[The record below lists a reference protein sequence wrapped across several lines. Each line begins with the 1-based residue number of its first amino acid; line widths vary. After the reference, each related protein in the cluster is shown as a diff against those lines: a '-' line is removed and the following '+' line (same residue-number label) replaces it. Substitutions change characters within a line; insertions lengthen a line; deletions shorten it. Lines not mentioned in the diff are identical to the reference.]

1 MHGER
6 DERHNGSF
14 VAQVSRVWTRAQ
26 FHAEPNAERLHLEFM
41 WGKTLSGSFP
51 RRVSKDR
58 TSQNRSR
65 EVKRLAGLAFIAT
78 AAGAIACTQDTLSP
92 TANQRALTLASAY
105 STTPVGFSNL
115 SSTFASSEGPFQPE
129 FNDARGGGDHGFC
142 PPGAGPGFGL
152 GLMGGGLLGN
162 FLGDGIGRGFFHDD
176 TSCSFSS
183 NTGQVTCGPTTH
195 DGLTVTRVSKYTN
208 AAGAAQSAIDSLT
221 NTVNSAI
228 TVAGTVTHAFR
239 DTNRTSIDTSTSTVN
254 EKSNQTVTGLAAG
267 SPSRTV
273 NGTSAGSEST
283 TGKTSAGAF
292 TADRSAGDTVT
303 NVVIPAQSSTNP
315 HPYPT
320 AGTVVRS
327 MSATVTFAG
336 QTSAT
341 TKRREV
347 ITYDGSATAKVVI
360 TENGTTQNC
369 TLPLPHGHLT
379 CQ

>member
-1 MHGER
+1 
-6 DERHNGSF
+6 
-14 VAQVSRVWTRAQ
+14 
-26 FHAEPNAERLHLEFM
+26 
-41 WGKTLSGSFP
+41 
-51 RRVSKDR
+51 
-58 TSQNRSR
+58 
-65 EVKRLAGLAFIAT
+65 VKRLAGLALIAT
-78 AAGAIACTQDTLSP
+78 AVGAVACSQDTLSP
-92 TANQRALTLASAY
+92 TSNQRALTLASAY

-115 SSTFASSEGPFQPE
+115 STTFASSEGDGPFQPE
-129 FNDARGGGDHGFC
+129 FNDAGGRGDHGFC

-162 FLGDGIGRGFFHDD
+162 FLGDGIGHGFFRVDS
-176 TSCSFSS
+176 SCAFSS
-183 NTGQVTCGPTTH
+183 ATGQVTCGPTTH
-195 DGLTVTRVSKYTN
+195 NGLTVTRVSKYTTT
-208 AAGAAQSAIDSLT
+208 AGAAQSAIDSLT
-221 NTVNSAI
+221 NTVAAAI
-228 TVAGTVTHAFR
+228 TVSGTTTHTFR

-267 SPSRTV
+267 SASRTV
-273 NGTSAGSEST
+273 NGTSAGTEST

-292 TADRSAGDTVT
+292 TANRSAGETVT
-303 NVVIPAQSSTNP
+303 NVVIPAQSSTNS

-320 AGTVVRS
+320 AGSVIRS

-336 QTSAT
+336 QSPAT
-341 TKRREV
+341 TTRREV